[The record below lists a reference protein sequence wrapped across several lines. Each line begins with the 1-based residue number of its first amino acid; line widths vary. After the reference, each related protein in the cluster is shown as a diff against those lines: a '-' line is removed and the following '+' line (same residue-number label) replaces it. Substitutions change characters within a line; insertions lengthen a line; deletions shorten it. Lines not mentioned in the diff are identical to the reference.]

1 MAIDIIIIAIYLLV
15 ILGVGWLGWFRAKTR
30 DDYAV
35 AGRRLGPVLFTSTM
49 AAMVIGGASTVGT
62 IGLGYRYG
70 ISAFWLP
77 TSLGV
82 GLIGLSLLIV
92 SPLIRLKLHT
102 VTQVFDLRYSPSVKI
117 VGSTVMMIYDFM
129 VAVTSMIAIGSI
141 LSVLFNISMKCSIW
155 SGGSVV
161 VSYAV
166 LGGMWSLTRT
176 DILQFVLK
184 TVGLLFILMPASIMH
199 AGGWRYIVD
208 VLPDSYSSLTAI
220 GWPTIAT
227 YFVIYSLGILIG
239 QDIWQRVFTARD
251 ERVAKWGGV
260 CAGIYCIVW
269 GVMGGVI
276 GMSARVYLPALEN
289 PESAFVEVIQIVLP
303 VGIKGLVIAA
313 ALAALMSTTSACM
326 MATSTIAVYD
336 LYAAVAGNEKCTIS
350 IDRFSTFIVGFIM
363 LLVASMIGSVIA
375 ALTLA
380 YNILVGALLIPLI
393 GAVFW
398 GKASSA
404 GAISA
409 IILGGITVIVFIIQD
424 GLSANTP
431 IYYGLIINVIAF
443 ITGSLIRPDPE
454 TRPPLSR
461 LHRGSGDH

>member
-82 GLIGLSLLIV
+82 GLIGLSLLMV

-184 TVGLLFILMPASIMH
+184 TVGLL
-199 AGGWRYIVD
+199 
-208 VLPDSYSSLTAI
+208 
-220 GWPTIAT
+220 
-227 YFVIYSLGILIG
+227 
-239 QDIWQRVFTARD
+239 
-251 ERVAKWGGV
+251 
-260 CAGIYCIVW
+260 
-269 GVMGGVI
+269 
-276 GMSARVYLPALEN
+276 
-289 PESAFVEVIQIVLP
+289 
-303 VGIKGLVIAA
+303 
-313 ALAALMSTTSACM
+313 
-326 MATSTIAVYD
+326 
-336 LYAAVAGNEKCTIS
+336 
-350 IDRFSTFIVGFIM
+350 
-363 LLVASMIGSVIA
+363 
-375 ALTLA
+375 
-380 YNILVGALLIPLI
+380 
-393 GAVFW
+393 
-398 GKASSA
+398 
-404 GAISA
+404 
-409 IILGGITVIVFIIQD
+409 
-424 GLSANTP
+424 LS
-431 IYYGLIINVIAF
+431 
-443 ITGSLIRPDPE
+443 
-454 TRPPLSR
+454 
-461 LHRGSGDH
+461 